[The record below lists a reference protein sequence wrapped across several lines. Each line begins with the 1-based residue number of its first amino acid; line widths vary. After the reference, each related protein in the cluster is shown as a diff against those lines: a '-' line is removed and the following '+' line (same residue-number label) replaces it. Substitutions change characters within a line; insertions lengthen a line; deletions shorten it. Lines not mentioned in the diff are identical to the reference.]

1 MGITNQELLQKATLT
16 SGAFGGTAA
25 GQAPLTIEQA
35 DTFIELMAAEQVM
48 LNDVH
53 VVKSPSAKW
62 QESIIDFSSRV
73 ARAGTEATR
82 LASSDQVSPV
92 TGVLEISTVLLR
104 AEVPISDEVME
115 DNVAGQGFAQTV
127 ERTLASR
134 FGFDV
139 EDLMI
144 SGNSASTDPYYSLLD
159 GWLSRMLNLNSTN
172 HPNDTVHVYNAAN
185 DGQDYQVLFKKLLNN
200 LPDRHKRNIEVDG
213 RYYAPK
219 RLVERYRDILAAR
232 GTPLGDLT
240 LAGTNELRYQ
250 GILIVGV
257 PAMPIANA
265 ATSLPGQ
272 GSGTN
277 SFIVLANRNNLYAG
291 FRRAITMETWRDPR
305 EGATSFIVTAR
316 VDAKVAVPDATSIAS
331 NVDVSV

>member
-1 MGITNQELLQKATLT
+1 MGITNEELLQKATMT
-16 SGAFGGTAA
+16 TGDFGGSAA

-35 DTFIELMAAEQVM
+35 DQFIELMAAEQVM

-62 QESIIDFSSRV
+62 QESIIDFSTRV
-73 ARAGTEATR
+73 AHSGTEATR
-82 LASSDQVSPV
+82 LTAANQSKPV
-92 TGVLEISTVLLR
+92 TGIVEISTVLLR
-104 AEVPISDEVME
+104 AEVPVSDEVME

-139 EDLMI
+139 EDLMLN
-144 SGNSASTDPYYSLLD
+144 GNTTSADPYYALLD
-159 GWLSRMLNLNSTN
+159 GWISRAQNLNATN
-172 HPNDTVHVYNAAN
+172 HPNDTVHVVNTVN
-185 DGQDYQVLFKKLLNN
+185 DGQDYQTIFKKLLNS

-213 RYYAPK
+213 RFYAPK
-219 RLVERYRDILAAR
+219 RLVERYRDILAGR

-240 LAGTNELRYQ
+240 LSGVQELRYQ

-257 PAMPIANA
+257 PALVITA
-265 ATSLPGQ
+265 
-272 GSGTN
+272 GSPDKSN
-277 SFIVLANRNNLYAG
+277 ILLANRNNLYAG

-316 VDAKVAVPDATSIAS
+316 VDAKIAVVDATAIAT